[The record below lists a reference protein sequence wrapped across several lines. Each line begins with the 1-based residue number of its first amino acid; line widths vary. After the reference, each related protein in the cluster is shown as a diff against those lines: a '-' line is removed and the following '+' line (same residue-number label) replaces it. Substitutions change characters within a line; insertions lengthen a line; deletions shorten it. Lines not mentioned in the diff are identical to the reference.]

1 MSTKFQQ
8 LFLQIM
14 EDNAAGVG
22 GVFGNA
28 DAYADPDKLDT
39 KFSMAI
45 AGKSIKGGR
54 KKNKKMLLIR
64 RKLNVSL

>member
-14 EDNAAGVG
+14 EDNSSSPG
-22 GVFGNA
+22 GVFGPN
-28 DAYADPDKLDT
+28 DAYSDANNVDT

-45 AGKSIKGGR
+45 AGKKIS
-54 KKNKKMLLIR
+54 KKKKMPLIR
-64 RKLNVSL
+64 RNLNRSL